1 MKKVISAIRNSS
13 REINKIGLVLG
24 PLLFM
29 TIFIFDFELDI
40 LTYEAKI
47 VLATTLWMSVWWVTE
62 AIPIYVT
69 SLIPLIIF
77 PTLGV
82 TDFGETSSSYADRII
97 FLFLG
102 GFIVAKAIEVTG
114 LHNRFALN
122 ILSLFGTKPKNIVAG
137 FIIVTSFLSAW
148 MSNTAT
154 TILMIPIAF
163 SVILQIKN
171 PKEREKFAVCLLLA
185 IAYSASLGG
194 MATLIGT
201 PPNAIFASLSNELVK
216 EEISFTK
223 WMTVAMPISAISL
236 FILWI
241 FLVNIGS
248 KINNQTI
255 IEEKKLI
262 GHKLKILGK
271 MNFDEKVV
279 TVIFS
284 VTAIAWITRGIFW
297 KDLFPMVDDATIVIM
312 TAILLFIIPSKIK
325 NIKNNYDYNEDKDN
339 DELKKDGR
347 VTIEKRLSS
356 KKILDWDEVVKIP
369 WGVLLLIGGGL
380 ALADAFE
387 KSGLDRFIANSL
399 SFLKDVPIF
408 LVILI
413 IVSVTILAGEVMSNT
428 ATAAL
433 FIPIAFSLSQILSV
447 DPLLLM
453 VPIAIAASYG
463 FIMPVG
469 TPPNAI
475 IFSTGHLT
483 TKKMFKAGLPLDI
496 IGIIIVSL
504 FTTVLIQFLW
514 K

>member
-1 MKKVISAIRNSS
+1 MKKLFSLIRNSS
-13 REINKIGLVLG
+13 QKINKIGLIVG
-24 PLLFM
+24 PLLFII
-29 TIFIFDFELDI
+29 IFIFDFDI

-69 SLIPLIIF
+69 SLIPLIMF

-82 TDFGETSSSYADRII
+82 TNLNETSSSYADRII

-102 GFIVAKAIEVTG
+102 GFILAKAIEITG

-122 ILSLFGTKPKNIVAG
+122 ILSLIGTKPKNIVAG

-154 TILMIPIAF
+154 TMLMIPIAF

-171 PKEREKFAVCLLLA
+171 NQEREKFAVCLLLA

-201 PPNAIFASLSNELVK
+201 PPNAIFASLTSELVK
-216 EEISFTK
+216 VEISFAK
-223 WMTVAMPISAISL
+223 WMTVAMPISALSL
-236 FILWI
+236 FILWLY
-241 FLVNIGS
+241 LVNIGA
-248 KINNQTI
+248 KISNASI
-255 IEEKKLI
+255 VEEKRLI
-262 GHKLKILGK
+262 SRKLKSLGK

-279 TVIFS
+279 TIVFS
-284 VTAIAWITRGIFW
+284 ATAIAWITRGILW
-297 KDLFPMVDDATIVIM
+297 KDFFPMIDDTTIILV

-325 NIKNNYDYNEDKDN
+325 IKDTKKSNHDN
-339 DELKKDGR
+339 MEKELKKLDK
-347 VTIEKRLSS
+347 VTTAEKQLRS
-356 KKILDWDEVVKIP
+356 KKILGWNEAIKIP

-387 KSGLDRFIANSL
+387 KTGLDKFIANTF
-399 SFLKDVPIF
+399 SFLKDMPIF

-413 IVSVTILAGEVMSNT
+413 IISVTILAGEIISNT
-428 ATAAL
+428 AAAAL
-433 FIPIAFSLSQILSV
+433 FIPIAFSLSQTLAV

-453 VPIAIAASYG
+453 VPIAIATSYG

-475 IFSTGHLT
+475 IFSTGHVT
-483 TKKMFKAGLPLDI
+483 TKKMFIAGLPLDI

-504 FTTVLIQFLW
+504 FATILVQSLW
-514 K
+514 